1 MLMAV
6 TNLDE
11 LNLDG
16 FALMV
21 DHGTLMSA
29 GIGVVMVSDFQ
40 LRNVMIIIQM
50 QLFGHMQLTLLPIQV
65 EFIRTLMD
73 AQMSVQLF
81 RVGHVLEEILQE
93 WIIAMKFVEM
103 DETTVTMIAMME
115 ILLVETDAIQR
126 AEQNSDLLVTLE
138 LLMEFQ
144 HNLGIQMFLYIT
156 LIYVGRFVEMD
167 LIFIGMSAMMEI

>member
-40 LRNVMIIIQM
+40 LRNVMIII
-50 QLFGHMQLTLLPIQV
+50 
-65 EFIRTLMD
+65 
-73 AQMSVQLF
+73 
-81 RVGHVLEEILQE
+81 
-93 WIIAMKFVEM
+93 
-103 DETTVTMIAMME
+103 
-115 ILLVETDAIQR
+115 
-126 AEQNSDLLVTLE
+126 
-138 LLMEFQ
+138 
-144 HNLGIQMFLYIT
+144 
-156 LIYVGRFVEMD
+156 
-167 LIFIGMSAMMEI
+167 

>member
-1 MLMAV
+1 
-6 TNLDE
+6 
-11 LNLDG
+11 
-16 FALMV
+16 
-21 DHGTLMSA
+21 
-29 GIGVVMVSDFQ
+29 
-40 LRNVMIIIQM
+40 M

-126 AEQNSDLLVTLE
+126 AE
-138 LLMEFQ
+138 
-144 HNLGIQMFLYIT
+144 
-156 LIYVGRFVEMD
+156 
-167 LIFIGMSAMMEI
+167 